1 MPHIQQIKIT
11 KFWGKYDIDWTL
23 DPQVNILFGFN
34 GSGKTTLIN
43 SINEILWKEEA
54 FTTAEEVLLDTA
66 YLLYDN
72 QEYIY
77 FDKHANPTSRFS
89 NPLVKSTFDKIATFD
104 VYTSDDSQKKS
115 VSSFVEIIDNS
126 TPLYKTLQ
134 TLVYGDGTSHTD
146 HFEKYRSQRLDLLDE
161 GKKEE
166 ADKIEQN
173 TQLFYEIVNDFFAVS
188 EKKIKFKEQ
197 KMFFENEDKKI
208 ELEQLSSG
216 EKQLIIILLNVLLQ
230 DKKDYILLMD
240 EPEISLHITWQQML
254 IEKILLLNPNCQLI
268 IATHS
273 PSVFGKGWRDKIVRM
288 EELLTVSK

>member
-34 GSGKTTLIN
+34 GSGKTTLIEWLAEN
-43 SINEILWKEEA
+43 INRKSQLAEKQIQITYSANNEDIHFEI
-54 FTTAEEVLLDTA
+54 
-66 YLLYDN
+66 
-72 QEYIY
+72 I
-77 FDKHANPTSRFS
+77 
-89 NPLVKSTFDKIATFD
+89 STFDKTFQQYD
-104 VYTSDDSQKKS
+104 NQSSHLFQNLQK
-115 VSSFVEIIDNS
+115 
-126 TPLYKTLQ
+126 
-134 TLVYGDGTSHTD
+134 LVYGDGTSNTN

-161 GKKEE
+161 GKKEA
-166 ADKIEQN
+166 ADTIEQN
-173 TQLFYEIVNDFFAVS
+173 IQLFYQIVNDFFAVS
-188 EKKIKFKEQ
+188 GKTIKFKEQ
-197 KMFFENEDKKI
+197 KMFFENGDKKI
-208 ELEQLSSG
+208 ELAQLSAG
-216 EKQLIIILLNVLLQ
+216 EKQLLIILLNVLLQ

-288 EELLTVSK
+288 EELIKEEA

>member
-1 MPHIQQIKIT
+1 MPHIQQIKIE
-11 KFWGKYDIDWTL
+11 KFWGKYDINWTL

-34 GSGKTTLIN
+34 GSGKTTLLNELYKTLRYALTFPQIPAN
-43 SINEILWKEEA
+43 DVEAKVGSINIIFNDKEA
-54 FTTAEEVLLDTA
+54 FFVDYSNLENNKFSDTS
-66 YLLYDN
+66 LRGR
-72 QEYIY
+72 I
-77 FDKHANPTSRFS
+77 FS
-89 NPLVKSTFDKIATFD
+89 KIATFD
-104 VYTSDDSQKKS
+104 TTKYNGDKK
-115 VSSFVEIIDNS
+115 NS
-126 TPLYKTLQ
+126 PLFQELQ
-134 TLVYGDGTSHTD
+134 TLVYGDGKPYTN
-146 HFEKYRSQRLDLLDE
+146 HFEKYRSKRLDLLDE
-161 GKKEE
+161 EDVEE
-166 ADKIEQN
+166 SNKIEQN
-173 TQLFYEIVNDFFAVS
+173 IQLFYEIVNDFFAVL

-197 KMFFENEDKKI
+197 KMFFENGDKKI

-216 EKQLIIILLNVLLQ
+216 EKQLLIILLNVLLQ

>member
-34 GSGKTTLIN
+34 GSGKTTLLDSIKPVLHEGGIPPFVILKLNNIN
-43 SINEILWKEEA
+43 ISFDNNTHKFIDYFNQSNNQLDADLYEI
-54 FTTAEEVLLDTA
+54 
-66 YLLYDN
+66 
-72 QEYIY
+72 EYQTI
-77 FDKHANPTSRFS
+77 
-89 NPLVKSTFDKIATFD
+89 STFDITIFGEKGKMF
-104 VYTSDDSQKKS
+104 
-115 VSSFVEIIDNS
+115 
-126 TPLYKTLQ
+126 PLFQTLQ
-134 TLVYGDGTSHTD
+134 TLVYGDGLPYTN
-146 HFEKYRSQRLDLLDE
+146 HFEKYRSKRLDLLDE

-173 TQLFYEIVNDFFAVS
+173 IQLFYEIVNTFFTVS
-188 EKKIKFKEQ
+188 KKQIKFKEQ
-197 KMFFENEDKKI
+197 KMFFENGDKKI

-216 EKQLIIILLNVLLQ
+216 EKQLLIILLNVLLQ
-230 DKKDYILLMD
+230 DKKDFILLMD

-273 PSVFGKGWRDKIVRM
+273 PSVFGKGWRDKVVRM
-288 EELLTVSK
+288 ENLLTVSK